1 MTEASSTLWRRLR
14 WIVARFD
21 EQSCLTIA
29 GSLTF
34 TSLLALV
41 PAMTVVYLGLAFL
54 PAYAALATQ
63 AEDFI
68 FENFIPSSSLLVQ
81 EKLAEFAGRAEGLT
95 ELGLLGLALTTLMLL
110 LTIERHFNAIWQV
123 EKPKWTL
130 ARVLLLALLLT
141 IGPALVLTGISV
153 STYLLSLPLLATVD
167 IIGIAPL
174 ALNHLPTLCL
184 FAVFSCLFAFVPNA
198 VVGAREALLGGGAD
212 DFGVQDGFCFVR
224 LVFAVLC
231 LQRHI
236 WRCGSA
242 AGIPALVIPGLGDR
256 PFGSNFRLFNGWRCS
271 AARQL
276 SALSALSE
284 SRFNVHIEL
293 TKILE
298 ATSLR
303 QAPSLKHTN

>member
-1 MTEASSTLWRRLR
+1 MITETASTLWRRLR
-14 WIVARFD
+14 WIIARFD
-21 EQSCLTIA
+21 EQNCLTIA

-81 EKLAEFAGRAEGLT
+81 EKLTEFAGRAEGLT

-123 EKPKWTL
+123 DKPKWTL
-130 ARVLLLALLLT
+130 ARVLLLIVLLT

-184 FAVFSCLFAFVPNA
+184 FVVFSCLFAFVPNA
-198 VVGAREALLGGGAD
+198 VVSAREALLGGVLTTLAFKMAFALFAWFSQYFVYNVIYGA
-212 DFGVQDGFCFVR
+212 
-224 LVFAVLC
+224 LAVLPVFLLWLFLVWVIVLLGAIFVC
-231 LQRHI
+231 SM
-236 WRCGSA
+236 GGVA
-242 AGIPALVIPGLGDR
+242 AQQD
-256 PFGSNFRLFNGWRCS
+256 S
-271 AARQL
+271 
-276 SALSALSE
+276 
-284 SRFNVHIEL
+284 
-293 TKILE
+293 
-298 ATSLR
+298 
-303 QAPSLKHTN
+303 

>member
-1 MTEASSTLWRRLR
+1 MNGFRHVITETSSTLWRRLL
-14 WIVARFD
+14 WIIARFD
-21 EQSCLTIA
+21 EQNCLTIA

-81 EKLAEFAGRAEGLT
+81 EKLTEFAGRAEGLT

-123 EKPKWTL
+123 DKPKWTL
-130 ARVLLLALLLT
+130 ARVLLLIVLLT

-184 FAVFSCLFAFVPNA
+184 FVVFSCLFAFVPNA
-198 VVGAREALLGGGAD
+198 VVGAREALLGGVLTTLAFKMAFALFAWFSQYFVYNVIYGA
-212 DFGVQDGFCFVR
+212 
-224 LVFAVLC
+224 LAVLPVFLLWLFLVWVIVLLGAIFVC
-231 LQRHI
+231 SM
-236 WRCGSA
+236 GGVA
-242 AGIPALVIPGLGDR
+242 AQQD
-256 PFGSNFRLFNGWRCS
+256 S
-271 AARQL
+271 
-276 SALSALSE
+276 
-284 SRFNVHIEL
+284 
-293 TKILE
+293 
-298 ATSLR
+298 
-303 QAPSLKHTN
+303 

>member
-1 MTEASSTLWRRLR
+1 MTETSSTLWRRLR

-81 EKLAEFAGRAEGLT
+81 EKLTEFAGRAEGLT

-198 VVGAREALLGGGAD
+198 VVGAREALLGGVLTTLAFKMAFALFAWFSQYFVYNVIYGA
-212 DFGVQDGFCFVR
+212 V
-224 LVFAVLC
+224 AVLPVFLLWLFLVWVIVLLGAIFVC
-231 LQRHI
+231 SM
-236 WRCGSA
+236 GGVA
-242 AGIPALVIPGLGDR
+242 AQQD
-256 PFGSNFRLFNGWRCS
+256 N
-271 AARQL
+271 
-276 SALSALSE
+276 
-284 SRFNVHIEL
+284 
-293 TKILE
+293 
-298 ATSLR
+298 
-303 QAPSLKHTN
+303 

>member
-1 MTEASSTLWRRLR
+1 LR
-14 WIVARFD
+14 WIIARFD
-21 EQSCLTIA
+21 EQNCLTIA

-81 EKLAEFAGRAEGLT
+81 EKLTEFAGRAEGLT

-123 EKPKWTL
+123 DKPKWTL
-130 ARVLLLALLLT
+130 ARVLLLIVLLT

-184 FAVFSCLFAFVPNA
+184 FVVFSCLFAFVPNA
-198 VVGAREALLGGGAD
+198 VVGAREALLGGVLTTLAFKMAFALFAWFSQYFVYNVIYGA
-212 DFGVQDGFCFVR
+212 
-224 LVFAVLC
+224 LAVLPVFLLWLFLVWVIVLLGAIFVC
-231 LQRHI
+231 SM
-236 WRCGSA
+236 GGVA
-242 AGIPALVIPGLGDR
+242 AQQD
-256 PFGSNFRLFNGWRCS
+256 S
-271 AARQL
+271 
-276 SALSALSE
+276 
-284 SRFNVHIEL
+284 
-293 TKILE
+293 
-298 ATSLR
+298 
-303 QAPSLKHTN
+303 

>member
-1 MTEASSTLWRRLR
+1 MNGFRHVITETSSTLWRRLL
-14 WIVARFD
+14 WIIARFD
-21 EQSCLTIA
+21 EQNCLTIA

-54 PAYAALATQ
+54 PAYAALAAQ

-81 EKLAEFAGRAEGLT
+81 EKLTEFAGRAEGLT

-123 EKPKWTL
+123 DKPKWTL
-130 ARVLLLALLLT
+130 ARVLLLIVLLT

-184 FAVFSCLFAFVPNA
+184 FVVFSCLFAFVPKA
-198 VVGAREALLGGGAD
+198 AVGAREALLGGVLTTLAFKMAFALFAWFSQYFVYNVIYGA
-212 DFGVQDGFCFVR
+212 
-224 LVFAVLC
+224 LAVLPVFLLWLFLVWVIVLLGAIFVC
-231 LQRHI
+231 SM
-236 WRCGSA
+236 GGVA
-242 AGIPALVIPGLGDR
+242 AQQD
-256 PFGSNFRLFNGWRCS
+256 S
-271 AARQL
+271 
-276 SALSALSE
+276 
-284 SRFNVHIEL
+284 
-293 TKILE
+293 
-298 ATSLR
+298 
-303 QAPSLKHTN
+303 

>member
-1 MTEASSTLWRRLR
+1 LLW
-14 WIVARFD
+14 IIARFD
-21 EQSCLTIA
+21 EQNCLTIA

-41 PAMTVVYLGLAFL
+41 PAMTVIYLGLAFL

-63 AEDFI
+63 SEDFI

-81 EKLAEFAGRAEGLT
+81 EKLTEFAGRAEGLT

-123 EKPKWTL
+123 DKPKWTL
-130 ARVLLLALLLT
+130 ARVLLLIVLLT

-184 FAVFSCLFAFVPNA
+184 FVVFSCLFAFVPNA
-198 VVGAREALLGGGAD
+198 VVGAREALLGGVLTTLAFKMAFALFAWFSQYFVYNVIYGA
-212 DFGVQDGFCFVR
+212 
-224 LVFAVLC
+224 LAVLPVFLLWLFLVWVIVLLGAIFVC
-231 LQRHI
+231 SM
-236 WRCGSA
+236 GGVA
-242 AGIPALVIPGLGDR
+242 AQQD
-256 PFGSNFRLFNGWRCS
+256 S
-271 AARQL
+271 
-276 SALSALSE
+276 
-284 SRFNVHIEL
+284 
-293 TKILE
+293 
-298 ATSLR
+298 
-303 QAPSLKHTN
+303 

>member
-1 MTEASSTLWRRLR
+1 MMETSSTLWRRLR
-14 WIVARFD
+14 WLVARFD

-198 VVGAREALLGGGAD
+198 VVGAREALLGGVLTTLAFKMAFALFAWFSQYFVYNVIYGA
-212 DFGVQDGFCFVR
+212 V
-224 LVFAVLC
+224 AVLPVFLLWLFLVWVIVLLGAIFVC
-231 LQRHI
+231 SM
-236 WRCGSA
+236 GGVA
-242 AGIPALVIPGLGDR
+242 AQQD
-256 PFGSNFRLFNGWRCS
+256 N
-271 AARQL
+271 
-276 SALSALSE
+276 
-284 SRFNVHIEL
+284 
-293 TKILE
+293 
-298 ATSLR
+298 
-303 QAPSLKHTN
+303 

>member
-1 MTEASSTLWRRLR
+1 MITETSSTLWRRLL
-14 WIVARFD
+14 WIIARFD
-21 EQSCLTIA
+21 EQNCLTIA

-41 PAMTVVYLGLAFL
+41 SAMTVVYLGLAFL

-81 EKLAEFAGRAEGLT
+81 EKLTEFAGRAEGLT

-110 LTIERHFNAIWQV
+110 LSIERHFNAIWQV
-123 EKPKWTL
+123 DKPKWTL
-130 ARVLLLALLLT
+130 ARVLLLIVLLT

-184 FAVFSCLFAFVPNA
+184 FVVFSCLFAFVPNA
-198 VVGAREALLGGGAD
+198 AVGAREALLGGVLTTLAFKMAFALFAWFSQYFVYNVIYGA
-212 DFGVQDGFCFVR
+212 
-224 LVFAVLC
+224 LAVLPVFLLWLFLVWVIVLLGAIFVC
-231 LQRHI
+231 SM
-236 WRCGSA
+236 GGVA
-242 AGIPALVIPGLGDR
+242 AQQD
-256 PFGSNFRLFNGWRCS
+256 S
-271 AARQL
+271 
-276 SALSALSE
+276 
-284 SRFNVHIEL
+284 
-293 TKILE
+293 
-298 ATSLR
+298 
-303 QAPSLKHTN
+303 

>member
-1 MTEASSTLWRRLR
+1 MNGFRHVITETASTLWRRLR
-14 WIVARFD
+14 WIIARFD
-21 EQSCLTIA
+21 EQNCLTIA

-41 PAMTVVYLGLAFL
+41 PAMTVVYLGLAFP

-81 EKLAEFAGRAEGLT
+81 EKLTEFAGRAEGLT

-123 EKPKWTL
+123 DKPKWTL
-130 ARVLLLALLLT
+130 ARVLLLIVLLT

-184 FAVFSCLFAFVPNA
+184 FVVFSCLFAFVPNA
-198 VVGAREALLGGGAD
+198 VVGAREALLGGVLTTLAFKMAFALFAWFSQYFVYNVIYGA
-212 DFGVQDGFCFVR
+212 
-224 LVFAVLC
+224 LAVLPVFLLWLFLVWVIVLLGAIFVC
-231 LQRHI
+231 SM
-236 WRCGSA
+236 GGVA
-242 AGIPALVIPGLGDR
+242 AQQD
-256 PFGSNFRLFNGWRCS
+256 S
-271 AARQL
+271 
-276 SALSALSE
+276 
-284 SRFNVHIEL
+284 
-293 TKILE
+293 
-298 ATSLR
+298 
-303 QAPSLKHTN
+303 

>member
-14 WIVARFD
+14 WVVARFD

-81 EKLAEFAGRAEGLT
+81 EKLTEFAGRAEGLT

-198 VVGAREALLGGGAD
+198 VVGAREALLGGVLTTLAFKMAFALFAWFSQYFVYNVIYGA
-212 DFGVQDGFCFVR
+212 V
-224 LVFAVLC
+224 AVLPVFLLWLFLVWVIVLLGAIFVC
-231 LQRHI
+231 SM
-236 WRCGSA
+236 GGVA
-242 AGIPALVIPGLGDR
+242 AQQD
-256 PFGSNFRLFNGWRCS
+256 N
-271 AARQL
+271 
-276 SALSALSE
+276 
-284 SRFNVHIEL
+284 
-293 TKILE
+293 
-298 ATSLR
+298 
-303 QAPSLKHTN
+303 

>member
-1 MTEASSTLWRRLR
+1 MNGFRHAITETASTLWRRLR
-14 WIVARFD
+14 WIIARFD
-21 EQSCLTIA
+21 EQNCLTIA

-81 EKLAEFAGRAEGLT
+81 EKLTEFAGRAEGLT

-123 EKPKWTL
+123 DKPKWTF
-130 ARVLLLALLLT
+130 ARVLLLIVLLT

-184 FAVFSCLFAFVPNA
+184 FVVFSCLFAFVPNA
-198 VVGAREALLGGGAD
+198 VVGAREALLGGVLTTLAFKMAFALFAWFSQYFVYNVIYGA
-212 DFGVQDGFCFVR
+212 
-224 LVFAVLC
+224 LAVLPVFLLWLFLVWVIVLLGAIFVC
-231 LQRHI
+231 SM
-236 WRCGSA
+236 GGVA
-242 AGIPALVIPGLGDR
+242 AQQD
-256 PFGSNFRLFNGWRCS
+256 S
-271 AARQL
+271 
-276 SALSALSE
+276 
-284 SRFNVHIEL
+284 
-293 TKILE
+293 
-298 ATSLR
+298 
-303 QAPSLKHTN
+303 

>member
-1 MTEASSTLWRRLR
+1 VITETASTLWRRLR
-14 WIVARFD
+14 WIIARFD
-21 EQSCLTIA
+21 EQNCLTIA

-81 EKLAEFAGRAEGLT
+81 EKLTEFAGRAEGLT

-110 LTIERHFNAIWQV
+110 LSIERHFNAIWQV
-123 EKPKWTL
+123 DKPKWTL
-130 ARVLLLALLLT
+130 ARVLLLIVLLT

-184 FAVFSCLFAFVPNA
+184 FVVFSCLFAFVPNA
-198 VVGAREALLGGGAD
+198 VVGAREALLGGLLTTLAFKMAFALFAWFPQYFVYNVIYGA
-212 DFGVQDGFCFVR
+212 
-224 LVFAVLC
+224 LAVLPVFLLWLFLVWVIVLLGAIFVC
-231 LQRHI
+231 SM
-236 WRCGSA
+236 GGVA
-242 AGIPALVIPGLGDR
+242 AQQD
-256 PFGSNFRLFNGWRCS
+256 S
-271 AARQL
+271 
-276 SALSALSE
+276 
-284 SRFNVHIEL
+284 
-293 TKILE
+293 
-298 ATSLR
+298 
-303 QAPSLKHTN
+303 

>member
-1 MTEASSTLWRRLR
+1 MRVGGRRGAASHPGFETLIHVVSSAAVNGFRHVITETASTLWRRLR
-14 WIVARFD
+14 WTIARFD
-21 EQSCLTIA
+21 EQNCLTIA

-95 ELGLLGLALTTLMLL
+95 ELGLVGLALTTLMLL

-184 FAVFSCLFAFVPNA
+184 FVVFSCLFAFVPNA
-198 VVGAREALLGGGAD
+198 VVGAREALLGGVLTTLAFKMAFALFAWFSQDFVYNVIYGA
-212 DFGVQDGFCFVR
+212 
-224 LVFAVLC
+224 LAVLPVFLLWLFLVWVIVLLGAIFVC
-231 LQRHI
+231 SM
-236 WRCGSA
+236 GGVA
-242 AGIPALVIPGLGDR
+242 AQQD
-256 PFGSNFRLFNGWRCS
+256 S
-271 AARQL
+271 
-276 SALSALSE
+276 
-284 SRFNVHIEL
+284 
-293 TKILE
+293 
-298 ATSLR
+298 
-303 QAPSLKHTN
+303 

>member
-1 MTEASSTLWRRLR
+1 MGGRRGAASHPGFETLIHVVSSAAVNGFRHVITETASTLWRRLR
-14 WIVARFD
+14 WIIARFD
-21 EQSCLTIA
+21 EQNCLTIA

-81 EKLAEFAGRAEGLT
+81 EKLTEFAGRAEGLT

-110 LTIERHFNAIWQV
+110 LSIERHFNAIWQV
-123 EKPKWTL
+123 DKPKWTL
-130 ARVLLLALLLT
+130 ARVLLLIVLLT

-153 STYLLSLPLLATVD
+153 PTYLLSLPLLATVD

-184 FAVFSCLFAFVPNA
+184 FLVFSCLLAFVPNA
-198 VVGAREALLGGGAD
+198 AVGAREALLGGLLTTLAFKMAFALFAWFSQYFVYNVIYGA
-212 DFGVQDGFCFVR
+212 
-224 LVFAVLC
+224 LAVLPVFLLWLFLVWVIVLLGAIFVC
-231 LQRHI
+231 SM
-236 WRCGSA
+236 GGVA
-242 AGIPALVIPGLGDR
+242 AQQD
-256 PFGSNFRLFNGWRCS
+256 S
-271 AARQL
+271 
-276 SALSALSE
+276 
-284 SRFNVHIEL
+284 
-293 TKILE
+293 
-298 ATSLR
+298 
-303 QAPSLKHTN
+303 